1 MKNKILLFFCYVS
14 ILGCFGQNIK
24 PEDLNF
30 KLDENKKVIWEK
42 NYNYEAYRD
51 SLTLILQVFLK
62 NNPFTNKLN
71 LTDSGFFGESNKVLL
86 SSTKHMAIGARNPF
100 NAIIKIDIMDGNYV
114 VTVTQIVFDGIE
126 FNYPVIGKK
135 SAGPPE
141 LPLEDFVVKNKKP
154 EFRSNK
160 GAMSQLS
167 VLNKDLN
174 HYFTIKKVD

>member
-1 MKNKILLFFCYVS
+1 MKNKVLLFLYFLS
-14 ILGCFGQNIK
+14 IFGCFGQNIEPK
-24 PEDLNF
+24 DLNF
-30 KLDENKKVIWEK
+30 KLDENKKIIWEK
-42 NYNYEAYRD
+42 NYDYEANKD
-51 SLTLILQVFLK
+51 SLTVILQVFLK
-62 NNPFTNKLN
+62 NNPFTSELN
-71 LTDSGFFGESNKVLL
+71 LTDNGFYGESNKVLL

-114 VTVTQIVFDGIE
+114 VTVTEIVFDGIE
-126 FNYPVIGKK
+126 FNYPMIGEK

-167 VLNKDLN
+167 ILNKDLD